1 MYLFLIE
8 TVIISLSGVM
18 APGALSAVTVAHGS
32 SKSNAG
38 LRVAL
43 GHGFVEIPLILLV
56 YFGASNVIQ
65 SDLFQG
71 FTRCLGGIFMLWLA
85 AKLLRES
92 RGDSQLDE
100 VNQSSIR
107 AGIILSLGNPYFLVW
122 WATVGTSL
130 VFKAAE
136 FGLLGLILFAI
147 CHWLCDLVWL
157 WILSFLAYTSGDL
170 LGGRFESIIT
180 IVSVIFLLIMGCR
193 FIYDFITSFNL

>member
-1 MYLFLIE
+1 
-8 TVIISLSGVM
+8 
-18 APGALSAVTVAHGS
+18 
-32 SKSNAG
+32 
-38 LRVAL
+38 
-43 GHGFVEIPLILLV
+43 
-56 YFGASNVIQ
+56 
-65 SDLFQG
+65 
-71 FTRCLGGIFMLWLA
+71 MLWLA

-92 RGDSQLDE
+92 RVDSQLDE

-170 LGGRFESIIT
+170 LGGRFERIIT

>member
-71 FTRCLGGIFMLWLA
+71 FTRC
-85 AKLLRES
+85 
-92 RGDSQLDE
+92 
-100 VNQSSIR
+100 
-107 AGIILSLGNPYFLVW
+107 
-122 WATVGTSL
+122 
-130 VFKAAE
+130 
-136 FGLLGLILFAI
+136 
-147 CHWLCDLVWL
+147 
-157 WILSFLAYTSGDL
+157 
-170 LGGRFESIIT
+170 
-180 IVSVIFLLIMGCR
+180 
-193 FIYDFITSFNL
+193 